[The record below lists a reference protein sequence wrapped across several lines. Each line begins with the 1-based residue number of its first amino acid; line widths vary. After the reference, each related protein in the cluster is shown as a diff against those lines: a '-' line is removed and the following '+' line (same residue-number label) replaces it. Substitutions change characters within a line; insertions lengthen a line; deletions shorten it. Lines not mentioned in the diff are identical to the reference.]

1 MAQRLLFILPFLFS
15 GLLVD
20 HASAQQEVVLRSGA
34 TLQGVVSVEDDKV
47 VVTIGDAPIRVPF
60 ADVLSISS
68 DSVAS
73 SDKAEQLLRASL
85 ETLVLREN
93 AEGATLLLAEAHRHA
108 PNDFRI
114 AFWRGYTLA
123 ETDQGEAASII
134 LKPHRERILKEFPG
148 AAERLFDRVG
158 VLATIESMPDELSVA
173 VKNHNR
179 TIDQLLLAE
188 NRRVPS
194 LMVFRVTDQFG
205 KPADKDVVRVNHHY
219 GSKNLTSYS
228 DGYYAY
234 RYERDRQRE
243 PQPLKVIVNGASFK
257 PAEFQVPVARAKVLK
272 CHSLVA
278 ARFGV
283 EDKKVAMVKVM
294 DGDGNLLTDA
304 NVQLYGSGRIGGRP
318 ESFSLKTDI
327 NGIAKLKLFPGR
339 YRVSTTK
346 QGYRRGRRS
355 VSLNLEKDMEEPD
368 TVVLHRALIAKLL
381 VQVRSRADGTEV
393 NLDHVEAI
401 VDLTERG
408 LTGNQRCPWLQLMQL
423 GDSLVLGVGQNQNH
437 AGGDLRSFWIREK
450 EKKSQ
455 AQTSF
460 DQVPFTQWGKFRS
473 VFGLPDS
480 EKLMT
485 SHFSQA
491 FRVKEGDELI
501 GAIDI
506 SDNALRGK
514 ENDRVSNQFR
524 IKVQSIEMA
533 ELVDDEPGP

>member
-1 MAQRLLFILPFLFS
+1 M
-15 GLLVD
+15 
-20 HASAQQEVVLRSGA
+20 
-34 TLQGVVSVEDDKV
+34 
-47 VVTIGDAPIRVPF
+47 
-60 ADVLSISS
+60 
-68 DSVAS
+68 
-73 SDKAEQLLRASL
+73 
-85 ETLVLREN
+85 
-93 AEGATLLLAEAHRHA
+93 
-108 PNDFRI
+108 
-114 AFWRGYTLA
+114 
-123 ETDQGEAASII
+123 
-134 LKPHRERILKEFPG
+134 
-148 AAERLFDRVG
+148 
-158 VLATIESMPDELSVA
+158 
-173 VKNHNR
+173 
-179 TIDQLLLAE
+179 
-188 NRRVPS
+188 
-194 LMVFRVTDQFG
+194 
-205 KPADKDVVRVNHHY
+205 
-219 GSKNLTSYS
+219 
-228 DGYYAY
+228 
-234 RYERDRQRE
+234 
-243 PQPLKVIVNGASFK
+243 
-257 PAEFQVPVARAKVLK
+257 
-272 CHSLVA
+272 
-278 ARFGV
+278 
-283 EDKKVAMVKVM
+283 
-294 DGDGNLLTDA
+294 
-304 NVQLYGSGRIGGRP
+304 
-318 ESFSLKTDI
+318 
-327 NGIAKLKLFPGR
+327 
-339 YRVSTTK
+339 
-346 QGYRRGRRS
+346 
-355 VSLNLEKDMEEPD
+355 
-368 TVVLHRALIAKLL
+368 HRALIAKLL

-408 LTGNQRCPWLQLMQL
+408 LTGNQRCPWLQLVQS